1 MSQKQT
7 HNRPRSVGEGR
18 VEVGARSVE
27 GEGTQPVDQLVELPG
42 AAPGCIDPRKVK
54 GQPAALTWKSSE
66 KITDDSKPETEI
78 GLSAGSDTQR
88 LSLHPVDVA
97 VAHPAPGCS
106 P

>member
-7 HNRPRSVGEGR
+7 HNRRRSVGEGR

-27 GEGTQPVDQLVELPG
+27 GEGTQPIDQLAELPG
-42 AAPGCIDPRKVK
+42 AAPGCIACCV
-54 GQPAALTWKSSE
+54 TWKSSG

-78 GLSAGSDTQR
+78 VLSAANETQR

-97 VAHPAPGCS
+97 VAHPAAGCS